1 MNLIQY
7 PLFPTLIL
15 RFLKFVD
22 SKECK
27 KIFKLLKTK
36 KCSDHLSLIKGKSSH
51 KENYDVL
58 SFTSLDLTNA
68 LKEYSRQSHFELENK
83 ITHSWFNIQEKNSVL
98 KEHCHADSR
107 ISGVIFIKVDSKSS
121 KLYFHN
127 PNPHISYTKRQ
138 DTLNEYS
145 YDWFYIKP
153 SLGDL
158 VLFPSWIQHGSNHT
172 QNLSDKRAVISF
184 NAL

>member
-83 ITHSWFNIQEKNSVL
+83 SLHNDLWKVVKRMDSDFEPFDLNWNGVKWGEIHFSDPKLIAQLKWMPYIEILCGILFLVVFFWAFKIIMQSERNLIYVVL
-98 KEHCHADSR
+98 LLTDR
-107 ISGVIFIKVDSKSS
+107 D
-121 KLYFHN
+121 
-127 PNPHISYTKRQ
+127 
-138 DTLNEYS
+138 
-145 YDWFYIKP
+145 
-153 SLGDL
+153 
-158 VLFPSWIQHGSNHT
+158 
-172 QNLSDKRAVISF
+172 
-184 NAL
+184 